1 MVLPYLSMAPR
12 GHHPSQNV
20 EVTKNIDLRKVI
32 LFLDGIKQ
40 EED

>member
-1 MVLPYLSMAPR
+1 MAPR
-12 GHHPSQNV
+12 GHHPSQNDV
-20 EVTKNIDLRKVI
+20 EVTKNIDLMKVI